1 LAIIS
6 LNLNE
11 SFIDNKPT
19 NVVAGFKSYIWSY
32 YNF

>member
-1 LAIIS
+1 MKDKCLAIIS

-19 NVVAGFKSYIWSY
+19 NIVAGVESYI
-32 YNF
+32 